1 MPKIFHQLL
10 LLCLA
15 GLLTGCGSFSY
26 YIDAINGHAEI
37 LNNQRPVSEV
47 IDSPETPESVR
58 NALRNF
64 QEARRYAVEKLY
76 LPDNDSYHYYTDIKR
91 DYAVW
96 NVVATPEFSVEPE
109 QWCFIF
115 AGCFNYQGFFTEQQ
129 AKQFANKLNHQGYD
143 TYVAGS
149 RAYSTLGWFD
159 DPLLNTM
166 LLQNEASRIG
176 ILFHELAHQKLYLD
190 NDPAFSEAFA
200 VFIEQEGVSRWL
212 AARVE
217 SDALKQYQQTL
228 QRRSQFHSLLLAT
241 RNSLDRLYKSDLSE
255 SSKRERKNQLF
266 EQLKLDYAKLKTG
279 WGGYAGYDKWMG
291 QALNNAHLAL
301 VATYREQVDNFQS
314 LLTRLN
320 GDLPAF
326 YQEVERIAALP
337 LKERHE
343 ALVRQ

>member
-1 MPKIFHQLL
+1 
-10 LLCLA
+10 
-15 GLLTGCGSFSY
+15 
-26 YIDAINGHAEI
+26 
-37 LNNQRPVSEV
+37 
-47 IDSPETPESVR
+47 
-58 NALRNF
+58 
-64 QEARRYAVEKLY
+64 
-76 LPDNDSYHYYTDIKR
+76 
-91 DYAVW
+91 
-96 NVVATPEFSVEPE
+96 VATPEFSVEPE